1 MLLAK
6 ENSYKNS
13 AFSCEP
19 RHLGSACAP
28 SASCNNW
35 VYCLVCEITM
45 VLLELI
51 VDTQFI
57 MLFLAGYLEEKF
69 GQQCLLAS
77 KSVVP
82 ERRKSKEK
90 EEQSFTHTKAKKAR
104 FKLYDRA
111 GMLQSCP
118 DYRKQCMLASFPCF
132 PCPCWTLTSWKRK
145 SVAESCMFG
154 ALKNCSFFC
163 YFWNLQ

>member
-1 MLLAK
+1 
-6 ENSYKNS
+6 
-13 AFSCEP
+13 
-19 RHLGSACAP
+19 
-28 SASCNNW
+28 
-35 VYCLVCEITM
+35 M

-111 GMLQSCP
+111 GMLQACP
-118 DYRKQCMLASFPCF
+118 ILWEAMHACKLSMLSMPVLDTDLMEKEKC
-132 PCPCWTLTSWKRK
+132 
-145 SVAESCMFG
+145 G
-154 ALKNCSFFC
+154 
-163 YFWNLQ
+163 